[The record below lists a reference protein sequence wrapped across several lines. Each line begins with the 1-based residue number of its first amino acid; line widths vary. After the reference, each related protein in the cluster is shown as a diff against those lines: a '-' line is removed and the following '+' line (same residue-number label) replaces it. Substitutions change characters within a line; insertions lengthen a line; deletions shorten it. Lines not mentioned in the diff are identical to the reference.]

1 MFGRRR
7 IAPALL
13 CLVLLAIGCD
23 ASRAPDAGMPLPAAV
38 KPLLPSGVLQTCG
51 GIAIPSVLA
60 GNPND
65 PRVVWL
71 VGFTDGRRTD
81 VSWPDGYRAAF
92 NPALRILSADGVDVL
107 RGGDFVD
114 GGCSAG
120 DPALTLLPPFLA
132 FRLDCGPMLPP
143 ECTGGRVHTVA
154 KASGWPERA
163 IASVRFTATDGQ
175 YEVTFEDGSRTQGV
189 AADH

>member
-1 MFGRRR
+1 MHRR
-7 IAPALL
+7 IGRALL
-13 CLVLLAIGCD
+13 SLVFIVAACN
-23 ASRAPDAGMPLPAAV
+23 SSPAPLEGIPLPATLKRSV
-38 KPLLPSGVLQTCG
+38 PSGVLQTCG
-51 GIAIPSVLA
+51 GIAVPSVLG

-71 VGFTDGRRTD
+71 VGFSDGQRTD
-81 VSWPDGYRAAF
+81 VAWPDGYRAVF
-92 NPALRILSADGVDVL
+92 NHDLRILSADGIIVL

-114 GGCSAG
+114 GGCSSG
-120 DPALTLLPPFLA
+120 DPHLSLVPPFLA

-154 KASGWPERA
+154 KASGWPERD
-163 IASVRFTATDGQ
+163 IASVRFTAPDGH
-175 YEVTFEDGSRTQGV
+175 YEVTFEDGSKAQGV